1 MPGSGQ
7 STSQWALKLLT
18 KSISWRTRASGAC
31 GVRCEVVLLFY
42 FFVFHFKFQQ
52 ESCAMFPSD
61 SDLTS
66 LFQTLQCN
74 TYHFEVGKNAKLCFP
89 FICES
94 LERVGVRAEW
104 SHSLLLRPCGS
115 PGSLHP
121 ALRLPRTREALRATV
136 KLRSVTQCHLINLFS
151 GVDFIPSVYVC
162 KY

>member
-1 MPGSGQ
+1 MPTLLSRIQNAGSGQ

-31 GVRCEVVLLFY
+31 GVRCKVVLLFY

-74 TYHFEVGKNAKLCFP
+74 TYHFEVGENAKLCFP

-94 LERVGVRAEW
+94 LERVVGVRAEW
-104 SHSLLLRPCGS
+104 SHSLLHRPCGS
-115 PGSLHP
+115 PGFP
-121 ALRLPRTREALRATV
+121 APGSQPFRGHEKPCVRHCEAFV
-136 KLRSVTQCHLINLFS
+136 
-151 GVDFIPSVYVC
+151 P
-162 KY
+162 